1 MSDLSKIDTTALD
14 DIVEWMNSRGVRRL
28 RLDDIELEI
37 DLDHHLR
44 GLPDDDADKAIGE
57 D

>member
-1 MSDLSKIDTTALD
+1 MIHPDLNALD